1 MNRTNNVIRNIRWGI
16 MQRIVG
22 IILPFIVRTVLIYSL
37 SASYAGLSGLFA
49 SVLSVLSLA
58 ELGISN
64 AIVYSMYKPVS
75 EGDESK
81 VCALLNVY
89 RKAYRII
96 GLVIVSFGL
105 FLMPFLQYLIH
116 GSVPDDVNVYLL
128 FGIYLF
134 NTVISYFLY
143 GYKSC
148 ILSVNQRQDVLSKI
162 SIITRMLLQ
171 ILQCTLLLYFRSYY
185 LYVIVIPL
193 ATIAENLLYS
203 YWVTRLYPQYV
214 PRGSI
219 DEEEYTGLKRRV
231 SGLLIWKVGGATRN
245 TLDSIAVSMYLGL
258 VTVTIYNNYWLII
271 NAVSSFLRI
280 IISSMLASVGNK
292 IATNTPEV
300 NYKDFHKFHFIYMWI
315 AGWCTICMM
324 CLYQPFMKQWMGDK
338 LMFSNGIM
346 LLFCYLFFMLKQ
358 GDINSVYYQ
367 AAGLWWEGRWRSVIE
382 AVSNLTLNFLL
393 GKYFGVVGILMAT
406 IISYNIAYFYGSK
419 FTFTCY
425 FKNDKLK
432 VFYLDNLIYLM
443 ITVASGFI
451 TYRMIGTI
459 FAVLSSHIVKNIIAL
474 LICVI
479 VPNTI
484 FLLLY
489 SMNKQT
495 KQYISYGLKSAKR
508 MIGRIQ

>member
-1 MNRTNNVIRNIRWGI
+1 MNRTNSVIRNIRWGI

-22 IILPFIVRTVLIYSL
+22 IILPFVVRTVLINSL

-64 AIVYSMYKPVS
+64 AIVYSMYKPIS
-75 EGDESK
+75 EGNKCK

-89 RKAYRII
+89 RSAYRII
-96 GLVIVSFGL
+96 GCVIVSLGL
-105 FLMPFLQYLIH
+105 FLMPFLKYLIH
-116 GSVPDDVNVYLL
+116 GGVPNDVNIYLL
-128 FGIYLF
+128 FCIYLF

-148 ILSVNQRQDVLSKI
+148 ILSVNQRQDAVSKI

-171 ILQCTLLLYFRSYY
+171 LLQCVLLLYYRSYY
-185 LYVIVIPL
+185 LYVLVIPL
-193 ATIAENLLYS
+193 ATVAENFLNS
-203 YWVTRLYPQYV
+203 YWSSKLYPQYV

-219 DEEEYTGLKRRV
+219 DDEEYAGLKKRV
-231 SGLLIWKVGGATRN
+231 SGLIIWKLGGTTRN

-258 VTVTIYNNYWLII
+258 VTVAIYNNYWLII
-271 NAVSSFLRI
+271 NAVSSFLSI
-280 IISSMLASVGNK
+280 ISSSMLASVGNK
-292 IATNTPEV
+292 IATDTPEA

-324 CLYQPFMKQWMGDK
+324 CLYQPFMKQWMGDN

-346 LLFCYLFFMLKQ
+346 LMFCYLFFMLKQ

-367 AAGLWWEGRWRSVIE
+367 AAGMWWEGRWRSVIE
-382 AVSNLTLNFLL
+382 AVSNLTLNFIL
-393 GKYFGVVGILMAT
+393 GKTFGVLGILIAT

-419 FTFTCY
+419 FTFTSY
-425 FKNDKLK
+425 FKNDRLK

-443 ITVASGFI
+443 ITAFSGFI
-451 TYRMIGTI
+451 TYRLIG
-459 FAVLSSHIVKNIIAL
+459 FLGAAFSSHIIKNMIAL
-474 LICVI
+474 LICI
-479 VPNTI
+479 LVPNTV

-489 SMNKQT
+489 SLNKQT
-495 KQYISYGLKSAKR
+495 KQYISYGFESAKR
-508 MIGRIQ
+508 MMGRLQ